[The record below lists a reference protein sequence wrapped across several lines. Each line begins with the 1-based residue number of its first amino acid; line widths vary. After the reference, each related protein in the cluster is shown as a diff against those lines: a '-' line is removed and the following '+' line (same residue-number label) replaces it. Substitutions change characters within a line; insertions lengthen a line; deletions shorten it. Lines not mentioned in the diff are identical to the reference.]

1 MAARRKESMAVK
13 LNNYDQATV
22 SMWGRG
28 YAGVVARYGMN
39 PLVEAAIAAVIAG
52 LRRQREAPFLFLA
65 YEQDA
70 EADYQLI
77 GSLLPEEPTEH
88 LLIQVRDAAF
98 HVRWLQLNGLN
109 V

>member
-1 MAARRKESMAVK
+1 MAVK
-13 LNNYDQATV
+13 LNPYDQATV

-28 YAGVVARYGMN
+28 YAGAVARYGRH
-39 PLVEAAIAAVIAG
+39 PLVEAAISAVIAG
-52 LRRQREAPFLFLA
+52 LRRQHEARSLFLA

-77 GSLLPEEPTEH
+77 SSLLPEEPTEH

>member
-1 MAARRKESMAVK
+1 MAATKGIDGMK
-13 LNNYDQATV
+13 LNPYDQATV

-28 YAGVVARYGMN
+28 YAGGVARYGRH
-39 PLVEAAIAAVIAG
+39 PLVEAAISAVIAG
-52 LRRQREAPFLFLA
+52 LRQRDARSLFLA

-88 LLIQVRDAAF
+88 LLIQIRDAAF